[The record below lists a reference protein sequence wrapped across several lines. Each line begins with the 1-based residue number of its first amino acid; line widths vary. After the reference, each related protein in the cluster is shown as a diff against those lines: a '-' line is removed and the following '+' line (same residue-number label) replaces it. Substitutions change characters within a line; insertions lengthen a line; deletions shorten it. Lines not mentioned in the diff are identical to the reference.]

1 VTPGPGQRRPD
12 AGCRAIPVPTVH
24 RPGGMMEPPFATLA
38 DEIASVPSKVTAA
51 TSGADDQALR
61 RRPEP
66 GEWSALEVVGHLVDK
81 MRIWRARVQAIAVE
95 ERPRIDLY
103 DQDALVTA
111 QSYRTAAPRSA
122 GGACGWLSGVR
133 RHRQLAPR
141 GDGPPERH
149 PSRIRGDH
157 PPTMRPD
164 PPRIGGPASHP
175 ASWRARTPQ
184 ARAAVGGWAPE

>member
-1 VTPGPGQRRPD
+1 
-12 AGCRAIPVPTVH
+12 
-24 RPGGMMEPPFATLA
+24 MMEPPFATLA

-111 QSYRTAAPRSA
+111 QSYRTAQLQDLLEELAAGCPAFAATVSSLPEETAHRSGIHPEYGEITLRQCVQIPLA
-122 GGACGWLSGVR
+122 SVGPHLIQLRGALE
-133 RHRQLAPR
+133 L
-141 GDGPPERH
+141 PER
-149 PSRIRGDH
+149 
-157 PPTMRPD
+157 
-164 PPRIGGPASHP
+164 
-175 ASWRARTPQ
+175 ARQ
-184 ARAAVGGWAPE
+184 

>member
-1 VTPGPGQRRPD
+1 
-12 AGCRAIPVPTVH
+12 
-24 RPGGMMEPPFATLA
+24 MMEPPFATLA

-111 QSYRTAAPRSA
+111 QSYRTAQLQDLLEELAA
-122 GGACGWLSGVR
+122 GCPAFAATVSSL
-133 RHRQLAPR
+133 PR